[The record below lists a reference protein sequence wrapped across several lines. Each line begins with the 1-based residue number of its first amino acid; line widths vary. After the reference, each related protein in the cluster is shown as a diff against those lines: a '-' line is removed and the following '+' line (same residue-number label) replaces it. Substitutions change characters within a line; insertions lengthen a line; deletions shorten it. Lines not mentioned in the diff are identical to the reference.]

1 MSNPTDPTH
10 LTPDPTATIIAPG
23 FETLIVCLH
32 CYGELRTWRPET
44 LEAFRAW
51 HRDKCG
57 GSEHAG

>member
-1 MSNPTDPTH
+1 MSNPTHPTD
-10 LTPDPTATIIAPG
+10 LTPDPTATIVAPG
-23 FETLIVCLH
+23 FETLIVCLR
-32 CYGELRTWRPET
+32 CYGEVRTWRPET